1 MAVCYRK
8 RGFPLGSHPQEM
20 YTTHNVITDVDDN
33 KEEDEMRVVPQSSTP
48 VLTHDQYQKLMSL
61 LQHPMLVSIDATIAT
76 LVMDSQVS
84 TSPTSQASKN
94 TNSHT
99 EKGTL
104 FLSSRFL
111 FFWHV

>member
-1 MAVCYRK
+1 MEVCYRK
-8 RGFPLGSHPQEM
+8 HGFPLGSHPWEM
-20 YTTHNVITDVDDN
+20 YTTHNVIRDVDDN
-33 KEEDEMRVVPQSSTP
+33 KEEDEMQVVPQSSTL
-48 VLTHDQYQKLMSL
+48 VLIQDQYQKLMSL
-61 LQHPMLVSIDATIAT
+61 LQYPMLVPANATIAT